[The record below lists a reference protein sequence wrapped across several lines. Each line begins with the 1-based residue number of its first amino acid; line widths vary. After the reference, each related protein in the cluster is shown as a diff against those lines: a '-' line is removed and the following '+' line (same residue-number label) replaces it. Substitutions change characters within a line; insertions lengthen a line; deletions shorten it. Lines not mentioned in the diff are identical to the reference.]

1 MMRRILFPLLVVV
14 AVVASFAVVTSA
26 EKAVEKKDDL
36 SRPELPRVLKTTV
49 DDQDSILPG
58 EEERGVASL
67 ASRLKNLLRR
77 SPTKVT
83 DAQNN
88 VKGANEA
95 ISKVNSIIGRGKTST
110 ELTPAKMKA
119 LETYARGNSDNW
131 WAMAYFITNVLGIGL
146 AVWFVYGTLFLG
158 WRPYGIGGS
167 PRAN

>member
-1 MMRRILFPLLVVV
+1 MMRRVSLPLLVVV
-14 AVVASFAVVTSA
+14 VVVVANYAVVTSA
-26 EKAVEKKDDL
+26 ENAVEKKDN
-36 SRPELPRVLKTTV
+36 PESPRVLKT
-49 DDQDSILPG
+49 DEKRSIPLG
-58 EEERGVASL
+58 EEERGVANL

-77 SPTKVT
+77 RPTKVT

-88 VKGANEA
+88 IEGANDA
-95 ISKVNSIIGRGKTST
+95 IRNVNKIIGPGKAST

-119 LETYARGNSDNW
+119 LEAYAKSNSDNW

-158 WRPYGIGGS
+158 WRPYGMGGS